1 MCLEGCEGERNVAIS
16 VRAALEIEAVKACRI
31 LGGRAGLDREI
42 WYINAMEQPDIT
54 GWVRKNELM
63 ITTGYVIR
71 EDKEKLLELIR
82 NLNDIGAAGL
92 MIKTEFFSE
101 FPKEAGELADRL
113 SFPLM
118 SWPDDM
124 SFITLMHPIMEAVVE
139 SQSTTLKRVQNSLE
153 RPGHRP
159 QTEICLRTSSPDD
172 SHGADC
178 RGEDNGSWIGPSC
191 PFD

>member
-1 MCLEGCEGERNVAIS
+1 
-16 VRAALEIEAVKACRI
+16 
-31 LGGRAGLDREI
+31 
-42 WYINAMEQPDIT
+42 MEQPDIT

-139 SQSTTLKRVQNSLE
+139 SQSTTLKRVQNSLQQTRTQTANRNLFEDLSPGMIPMEQIAEE
-153 RPGHRP
+153 RTTALDWP
-159 QTEICLRTSSPDD
+159 QL
-172 SHGADC
+172 
-178 RGEDNGSWIGPSC
+178 